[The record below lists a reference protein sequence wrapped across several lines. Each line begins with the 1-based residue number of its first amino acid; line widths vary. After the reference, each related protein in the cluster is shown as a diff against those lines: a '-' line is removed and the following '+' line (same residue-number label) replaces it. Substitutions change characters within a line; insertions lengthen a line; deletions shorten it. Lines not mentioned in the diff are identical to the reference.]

1 MQRAPPKRAG
11 LVYRTNDAR
20 CAEAPRATG
29 YLEFEPP
36 KMLQPVEAAG
46 AAAFFDFL
54 ARLAFFALGAA
65 FLVAFLAVFFLAAF
79 FGAAFLT
86 AFFTVFFLAA
96 FFGAAFFT
104 AFLATAFF
112 GAAFFAAFFF
122 AAMFTPHMYSQRGG
136 PRPVPPKRARGA
148 LICEALTHGVDAGA
162 MPREGEKVKG
172 AASGGGGGG
181 GSSGGGG
188 GGGAG
193 AMAGSGGGAEASRGS
208 VARAAKA
215 IAAETGSAVGR
226 MFGGLFGKRG

>member
-29 YLEFEPP
+29 YLAFVPP

-54 ARLAFFALGAA
+54 ARLAFFAFGAA
-65 FLVAFLAVFFLAAF
+65 LTAAFLAVFFLAAF

-96 FFGAAFFT
+96 FFGAAF
-104 AFLATAFF
+104 LATAFF

-122 AAMFTPHMYSQRGG
+122 AAMFTPQYVLPTGRTS
-136 PRPVPPKRARGA
+136 PRSP
-148 LICEALTHGVDAGA
+148 
-162 MPREGEKVKG
+162 
-172 AASGGGGGG
+172 
-181 GSSGGGG
+181 
-188 GGGAG
+188 
-193 AMAGSGGGAEASRGS
+193 
-208 VARAAKA
+208 
-215 IAAETGSAVGR
+215 
-226 MFGGLFGKRG
+226 